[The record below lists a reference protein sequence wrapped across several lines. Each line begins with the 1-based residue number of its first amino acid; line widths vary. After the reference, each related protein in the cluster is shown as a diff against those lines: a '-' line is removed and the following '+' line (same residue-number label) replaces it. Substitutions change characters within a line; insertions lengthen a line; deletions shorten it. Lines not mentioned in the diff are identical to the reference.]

1 MSAHDPKQVI
11 RIDLTPNQRDQV
23 RSATGRESEALE
35 LTIQELEERIAPRI
49 MNNRNETFLRDTA
62 E

>member
-1 MSAHDPKQVI
+1 MIVHDPKQVI

-23 RSATGRESEALE
+23 RSATGRESEVLE
-35 LTIQELEERIAPRI
+35 LTLQELEERIAPRI
-49 MNNRNETFLRDTA
+49 MRNHNETFLRDGA